1 MDIHHAIIKLNE
13 LNELLKSK
21 CPTLELD
28 LQLGKKE
35 NGHYYKDFEGIH
47 KIPILCLNNGTECVS
62 SIMLSHDAT
71 GYWTNEGE
79 IVFQLLSFTKKQEEG
94 KKYNKLLRS
103 VAIQIGNL
111 ITINGMPIKYYLSYA
126 QNPISAHLL
135 TDYYS
140 TEFPE
145 NSNFYEYKHQEE
157 NIKKPL
163 RELFNEYI
171 ANESHNPE
179 GERTPII
186 ILLELKEEN
195 IRKSKNMFD
204 GLINT
209 LCVKG

>member
-1 MDIHHAIIKLNE
+1 MDIHQAIIKLNE

-35 NGHYYKDFEGIH
+35 NGHYYTDFEGIH

-62 SIMLSHDAT
+62 SIILSPDAT
-71 GYWTNEGE
+71 GYWTNDGE

-111 ITINGMPIKYYLSYA
+111 ININDIPIKYYLSYA
-126 QNPISAHLL
+126 QNPVSAHLL
-135 TDYYS
+135 TEYYS

-145 NSNFYEYKHQEE
+145 NSNFYEYKNKEE
-157 NIKKPL
+157 NKNKTL

-171 ANESHNPE
+171 TNEARNDE
-179 GERTPII
+179 GQRTPII
-186 ILLELKEEN
+186 ILLELNKENLE
-195 IRKSKNMFD
+195 KSKTIFSN
-204 GLINT
+204 
-209 LCVKG
+209 